1 MEEDN
6 TTLPKKSG
14 LPWWVHICLAIA
26 SYMGIKHGVPAFF
39 SGVEGLD
46 VFVGVAPQL
55 APIIAIVFLLLAG
68 VALYR
73 DDVADEEQ
81 EEPVQDDE
89 GY

>member
-6 TTLPKKSG
+6 KPLPKKG
-14 LPWWVHICLAIA
+14 GFPWWGHICLAIA

-39 SGVEGLD
+39 SGAEGQA
-46 VFVGVAPQL
+46 FFIGAAPQL

-81 EEPVQDDE
+81 DESVQDDD
-89 GY
+89 Y

>member
-1 MEEDN
+1 MKDEN

-26 SYMGIKHGVPAFF
+26 SYMGIKHGVPAFYARAEEQA
-39 SGVEGLD
+39 VL
-46 VFVGVAPQL
+46 VGVAPQL

-81 EEPVQDDE
+81 DEPVQDDDDD
-89 GY
+89 